1 MLTSCS
7 GHTLK
12 RHHTSGNDC
21 FLFFRLKM
29 CSPDWQIVLRNNE
42 EVTFFLFVLS
52 PFLAIFKAVLIW
64 EALRLLHTREL
75 FLPQSNYTME
85 VWDCVCDRQILW
97 NKRENNLVAT
107 LLFLVSNK
115 IHSWQEWFLVIYCRI
130 AQQ

>member
-1 MLTSCS
+1 MQTSCS

-12 RHHTSGNDC
+12 RHHTSGNEC
-21 FLFFRLKM
+21 FLFFTLKI

-42 EVTFFLFVLS
+42 EEKFFLFILS
-52 PFLAIFKAVLIW
+52 PFLAIFKAVLISMTLW
-64 EALRLLHTREL
+64 LLQTKEL
-75 FLPQSNYTME
+75 FLPWSNYMVE
-85 VWDCVCDRQILW
+85 VWEIVCDRQLLW